1 MGQTA
6 GTLSCALV
14 VAFGMA
20 FLIAIEERALKGPAT
35 HSPAAGA
42 PTAPATPIPAE

>member
-6 GTLSCALV
+6 GMLSCALV

-42 PTAPATPIPAE
+42 PATPMPAE